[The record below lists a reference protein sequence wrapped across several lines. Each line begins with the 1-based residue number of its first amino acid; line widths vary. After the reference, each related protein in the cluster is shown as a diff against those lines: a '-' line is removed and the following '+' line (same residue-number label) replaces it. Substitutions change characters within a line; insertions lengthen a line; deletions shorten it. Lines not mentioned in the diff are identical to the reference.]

1 MMITALDFDFLLNQ
15 NNLSMLAQGLFM
27 TLILAF
33 LAVLL
38 GAIIALIPAFMR
50 MSKNKLLKTIAT
62 TYVEVIRGTPMLV
75 QVLII
80 YQLMKLP
87 LILFLG
93 IDMGSFIPGLVA
105 LVINSSA
112 YISEV
117 IRAGILAVDQG
128 QSEAARS
135 LGMSQKQTMIKIVL
149 PQAINNII
157 PALGNEFVTI
167 IKETSIFMYLG
178 VAELMFQIN
187 IIKSNTFRV
196 TEVYIVAGILY
207 MILTIPLS
215 KVMNMLERRLRY
227 AYAK

>member
-1 MMITALDFDFLLNQ
+1 MIYQLNFDFLLNKSTI
-15 NNLSMLAQGLFM
+15 LMLLQGLIM

-38 GAIIALIPAFMR
+38 GAILATIPAFMR
-50 MSKNKLLKTIAT
+50 MSKNKTLKSVAT
-62 TYVEVIRGTPMLV
+62 AYVEIIRGTPMLV

-87 LILFLG
+87 LMLFMG

-117 IRAGILAVDQG
+117 IRAGILAVDKG
-128 QSEAARS
+128 QTEAARS
-135 LGMSQKQTMIKIVL
+135 LGMSSKQTMIKIIL

-178 VAELMFQIN
+178 VAELMFQVN

-196 TEVYIVAGILY
+196 TEVYIVAGVLY
-207 MILTIPLS
+207 MMLTIPLS
-215 KVMNMLERRLRY
+215 KLMNILERRLRY
-227 AYAK
+227 AYGK

>member
-1 MMITALDFDFLLNQ
+1 
-15 NNLSMLAQGLFM
+15 M

-33 LAVLL
+33 LAVFI
-38 GAIIALIPAFMR
+38 GAILATLPAFMR
-50 MSKNKLLKTIAT
+50 MSKNKVLKAIAT

-75 QVLII
+75 QVLLI
-80 YQLMKLP
+80 YQLMRLP
-87 LILFLG
+87 LILFMGL
-93 IDMGSFIPGLVA
+93 DMGSFIPGLVA

-117 IRAGILAVDQG
+117 IRAGILAVDKG
-128 QSEAARS
+128 QTEASRS
-135 LGMSQKQTMIKIVL
+135 LGMSQTQTMIKIIL

-178 VAELMFQIN
+178 IAELMFQVN

-196 TEVYIVAGILY
+196 TEVYIVAGVLY

-215 KVMNMLERRLRY
+215 KLMNMLERRLRY
-227 AYAK
+227 AYGK

>member
-1 MMITALDFDFLLNQ
+1 MIGLLDFDFLLNP
-15 NNLSMLAQGLFM
+15 NNIAMLFQGLFM

-33 LAVLL
+33 LAVML
-38 GAIIALIPAFMR
+38 GAILAILPAFMR
-50 MSKNKLLKTIAT
+50 MSKNKILKGIAT

-87 LILFLG
+87 LILFLS

-112 YISEV
+112 YMSEI
-117 IRAGILAVDQG
+117 IRACILAVDKG
-128 QSEAARS
+128 QTEAARS
-135 LGMSQKQTMIKIVL
+135 LGMSQTQTMIKIIL

-178 VAELMFQIN
+178 VAELMFQVN

-196 TEVYIVAGILY
+196 TEVYMVAGVLY

-215 KVMNMLERRLRY
+215 KLMNLLEMRLRY
-227 AYAK
+227 AYGK

>member
-1 MMITALDFDFLLNQ
+1 MIAALNFDFLLNPYTIR
-15 NNLSMLAQGLFM
+15 MLFQGLIM
-27 TLILAF
+27 TLILAV
-33 LAVLL
+33 LAVFI
-38 GAIIALIPAFMR
+38 GAILAIIPALMR
-50 MSKNKLLKTIAT
+50 MSENKYLKAIAT

-75 QVLII
+75 QVLLI

-87 LILFLG
+87 LILFMG
-93 IDMGSFIPGLVA
+93 IDMGSFIPGLVG

-112 YISEV
+112 YISELM
-117 IRAGILAVDQG
+117 RAGILAVDQG
-128 QSEAARS
+128 QTEAARS
-135 LGMSQKQTMIKIVL
+135 LGMSKRQTMIKIIF
-149 PQAINNII
+149 PQAMNNII

-178 VAELMFQIN
+178 VAELMFQIS

-207 MILTIPLS
+207 MLLTIPLS
-215 KVMNMLERRLRY
+215 KLMNKLEGKLRY

>member
-1 MMITALDFDFLLNQ
+1 MIAALNFDFLLNPY
-15 NNLSMLAQGLFM
+15 NISKLFQGLFM

-38 GAIIALIPAFMR
+38 GALLATVPAFMR
-50 MSKNKLLKTIAT
+50 MSKNKILKGIAT

-80 YQLMKLP
+80 YQLMNIP

-93 IDMGSFIPGLVA
+93 LDMGSFIPGLVA

-117 IRAGILAVDQG
+117 IRAGILAVDKG
-128 QSEAARS
+128 QTEAARS
-135 LGMSQKQTMIKIVL
+135 LGMSSSQTMIKIIL

-178 VAELMFQIN
+178 IAELMFQVN

-196 TEVYIVAGILY
+196 TEVYIVAGVLY

-215 KVMNMLERRLRY
+215 KLMNALERRLRY
-227 AYAK
+227 AYGK

>member
-1 MMITALDFDFLLNQ
+1 MIPIFLDFDFLLNPHY
-15 NNLSMLAQGLFM
+15 LSMLFQGLFM
-27 TLILAF
+27 TLILA
-33 LAVLL
+33 LLSVLL
-38 GAIIALIPAFMR
+38 GAGLAVFPAFMR
-50 MSKNKLLKTIAT
+50 MSKNKVLKGIAT
-62 TYVEVIRGTPMLV
+62 TYVEIIRGTPMLV

-112 YISEV
+112 YVSEV
-117 IRAGILAVDQG
+117 IRAGILAVDKG
-128 QSEAARS
+128 QTEAARS
-135 LGMSQKQTMIKIVL
+135 LGMSKSQTMIKIIL

-187 IIKSNTFRV
+187 VIKSNTFKV
-196 TEVYIVAGILY
+196 TEVYIVAGVLY

-215 KVMNMLERRLRY
+215 KLMNLLERRLRY
-227 AYAK
+227 AYGR

>member
-1 MMITALDFDFLLNQ
+1 MINALDFDFLLNQ

-33 LAVLL
+33 LAVAL
-38 GAIIALIPAFMR
+38 GAVIALIPAFMR
-50 MSKNKLLKTIAT
+50 MSKNKLFQITAT

-87 LILFLG
+87 LILFMG

-117 IRAGILAVDQG
+117 IRAGILAVDKG
-128 QSEAARS
+128 QTEAARS

-215 KVMNMLERRLRY
+215 KVMNMLERKLRY